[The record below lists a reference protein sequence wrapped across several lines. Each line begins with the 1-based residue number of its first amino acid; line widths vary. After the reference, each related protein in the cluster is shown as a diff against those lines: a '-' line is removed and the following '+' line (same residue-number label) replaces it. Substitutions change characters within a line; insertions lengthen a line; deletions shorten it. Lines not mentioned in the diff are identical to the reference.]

1 MNRHEMLLVL
11 ILSVPRQ
18 IMNPKAG
25 FLITAGSLSGIV
37 DVSTAG
43 YSKPPL
49 IDCPV
54 YQPDGFSV
62 IPRVSWTFLCNLGR
76 HDGRGYRNK
85 SNGAFDEISVMLRC
99 VMR

>member
-43 YSKPPL
+43 LEVLLQQAAAHRLS
-49 IDCPV
+49 
-54 YQPDGFSV
+54 G
-62 IPRVSWTFLCNLGR
+62 
-76 HDGRGYRNK
+76 
-85 SNGAFDEISVMLRC
+85 ISA
-99 VMR
+99 